1 MSLKLR
7 EKQDHLSYLQRLV
20 GRIDFA
26 FEFLVPFLFQ
36 YIDRLQYDIILSSVF
51 STYYFLLSSLG
62 RS

>member
-7 EKQDHLSYLQRLV
+7 EKQDHLSYLQRLE